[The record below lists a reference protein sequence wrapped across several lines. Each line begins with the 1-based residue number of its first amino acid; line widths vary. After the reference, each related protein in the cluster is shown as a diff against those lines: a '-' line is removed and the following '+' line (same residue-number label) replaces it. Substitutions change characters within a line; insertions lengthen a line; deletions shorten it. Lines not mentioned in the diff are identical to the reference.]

1 MRFSGWPPPINVTV
15 YPNTASPV
23 FIGNYALAEGDD
35 TIWVKVTSSTE
46 GDTCVWPYSYALFT
60 WVSSEGRELGTAKIH
75 GVCDGEV
82 FRLGVGRPALE
93 RAGELYL
100 YPRNYNLRW
109 IDKGTPWSLAFQVV
123 SGNSSPQLGDGAVGR
138 NTISS
143 FSPDNGKAE
152 LDFSIEDGFATLL
165 FYLLGK

>member
-1 MRFSGWPPPINVTV
+1 
-15 YPNTASPV
+15 
-23 FIGNYALAEGDD
+23 
-35 TIWVKVTSSTE
+35 
-46 GDTCVWPYSYALFT
+46 
-60 WVSSEGRELGTAKIH
+60 
-75 GVCDGEV
+75 
-82 FRLGVGRPALE
+82 
-93 RAGELYL
+93 L

-123 SGNSSPQLGDGAVGR
+123 SGSSSPQLGDGAMGR

-152 LDFSIEDGFATLL
+152 LDFSIEDGIATLL